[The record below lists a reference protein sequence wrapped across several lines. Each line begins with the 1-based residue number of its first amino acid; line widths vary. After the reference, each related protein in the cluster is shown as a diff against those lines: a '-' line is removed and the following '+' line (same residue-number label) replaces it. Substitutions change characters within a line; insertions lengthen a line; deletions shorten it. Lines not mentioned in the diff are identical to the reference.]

1 MKNIIIMLALLTSPY
16 LLCRLLAALQRRP
29 FNSRTAAAWGAGILF
44 AFTGTGHFIQT
55 EAFVLML
62 PEWVPQRTALIYA
75 TGLLE
80 YAIAA
85 AFFWQRT
92 QKMAAVAAIT
102 VLIVFFPANIYAAL
116 MRVPF
121 SGNEWGAAYLLL
133 RAPTQAFMIAW
144 IYRFILKNRQ
154 AV

>member
-1 MKNIIIMLALLTSPY
+1 MIGASLPDNSGRDLLIGQGPSKSQLAMA
-16 LLCRLLAALQRRP
+16 LADIFSLPPDAVGDADDP
-29 FNSRTAAAWGAGILF
+29 KGW
-44 AFTGTGHFIQT
+44 HFIQT